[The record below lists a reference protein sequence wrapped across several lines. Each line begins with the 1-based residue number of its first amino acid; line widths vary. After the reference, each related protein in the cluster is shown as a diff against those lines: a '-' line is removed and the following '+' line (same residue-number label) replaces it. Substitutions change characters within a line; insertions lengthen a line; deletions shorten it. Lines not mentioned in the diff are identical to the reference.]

1 MFVYAVGY
9 TMDVMYFSWLSNAVE
24 IDKDIELPQFKLR
37 QTILFE
43 CSQNYTGGTHI
54 RHTHTHITHTYITL
68 HTNTHTRH
76 MHRCTPTLYNQ
87 HYQAA
92 FGKKSSPKNDM
103 MEICG
108 VGTV

>member
-54 RHTHTHITHTYITL
+54 RHTHTHHTHIHHTTHQHTHEAHAQMHAYSVQSTL
-68 HTNTHTRH
+68 
-76 MHRCTPTLYNQ
+76 
-87 HYQAA
+87 
-92 FGKKSSPKNDM
+92 SSSIREEVIAK
-103 MEICG
+103 E
-108 VGTV
+108 